1 MINIIPENDIKEH
14 TFDSTC
20 DCCPKIEWDVEM
32 IIIYNSFDGRE
43 LQGDGLPNKQWGI
56 WQDS

>member
-20 DCCPKIEWDVEM
+20 DGLSKDRM
-32 IIIYNSFDGRE
+32 G
-43 LQGDGLPNKQWGI
+43 QG
-56 WQDS
+56 